1 MTFSLL
7 LSLAM
12 AQDPSDGSDST
23 VESDSAEESV
33 ESAEDTSV
41 EPTPPENA
49 PALEQKTPDKAFDKA
64 FDNAEAKVPS
74 TPDVSLYSDFCPSGI
89 KVPNSKTHL
98 KREISNNSG

>member
-49 PALEQKTPDKAFDKA
+49 PLW
-64 FDNAEAKVPS
+64 
-74 TPDVSLYSDFCPSGI
+74 
-89 KVPNSKTHL
+89 SKDP
-98 KREISNNSG
+98 